1 MNPYYNL
8 PPEQGRV
15 QRLVDQF
22 NADEELRGRLEAKRV
37 IRRIR
42 YPRLSRTHRKLFDLL
57 DLVFTRPLYDCIG
70 FFKRR

>member
-8 PPEQGRV
+8 PPDQGRA

-22 NADEELRGRLEAKRV
+22 NSDEELRRRLDAMRV
-37 IRRIR
+37 IHWIR

-57 DLVFTRPLYDCIG
+57 DLVIARPLHDCIG